1 MAEVDVTT
9 IDEVI
14 DLYRIEPGEFIEAR
28 AALVKQLRADKR
40 AEEARAVVKLRK
52 PTVPAWLLDQVAAE
66 QPELIEAA
74 LAAGA
79 ALEAATNET
88 LEGDA
93 SNLRAATDAE
103 RKASAAVIDAAGTH
117 LPSLTADH
125 RERMAASLRAAIAD
139 EDVRAQLVAGLLAAD
154 HEPPAMGFAASEATG
169 NDADTDTDTGRAE
182 PGRKVGKA
190 VGKKAPAAK
199 GAAKAK
205 LAEPPAD
212 DEPPARSKRKVR
224 RVGTPSS
231 AKRAPVDEVDA
242 KRKAK
247 EVERLQA
254 EELERKRA
262 EAERAKERKR
272 QQAALD
278 TAAKKARTA
287 ADRLEEKARKAE
299 ETAAAARA
307 EANAAETEAAR
318 AEAAAEAG
326 PPD

>member
-1 MAEVDVTT
+1 MAEVDVTG

-14 DLYRIEPGEFIEAR
+14 DLYRIDPGEFVEAR
-28 AALVKQLRADKR
+28 AALVKELRAGGRKD
-40 AEEARAVVKLRK
+40 EAKAVVKLRK

-74 LAAGA
+74 LAAGE
-79 ALEAATNET
+79 ALAAATEET

-103 RKASAAVIDAAGTH
+103 RNASAAVMDAAGAH
-117 LPSLTADH
+117 LPLTADH
-125 RERMAASLRAAIAD
+125 RERMGASLRAAIAD
-139 EDVRAQLVAGLLAAD
+139 DDVRQQLVAGLLAAD
-154 HEPPAMGFAASEATG
+154 HEPPAMGFAAAAEDVTTRP
-169 NDADTDTDTGRAE
+169 DRAA
-182 PGRKVGKA
+182 KTVGKKT
-190 VGKKAPAAK
+190 VGKKAPTEK
-199 GAAKAK
+199 GAAKAQ
-205 LAEPPAD
+205 LAEAPPA
-212 DEPPARSKRKVR
+212 EAPRTKRKVR
-224 RVGTPSS
+224 KVGTPSS
-231 AKRAPVDEVDA
+231 ARRAPVDEVEA
-242 KRKAK
+242 KRRAK

-254 EELERKRA
+254 EEVERRRA

-278 TAAKKARTA
+278 AEAKKARTK

-307 EANAAETEAAR
+307 EADDATAEAAQ

>member
-1 MAEVDVTT
+1 MAEVDVTQ

-14 DLYRIEPGEFIEAR
+14 DLYRIDPGEFVEAR

-40 AEEARAVVKLRK
+40 AEEARAIVKLRK
-52 PTVPAWLLDQVAAE
+52 PTVAAWLLDQVAAE

-74 LAAGA
+74 LAAGDS
-79 ALEAATNET
+79 LEAATTET

-103 RKASAAVIDAAGTH
+103 RKASAAVIDAASTH

-139 EDVRAQLVAGLLAAD
+139 DDVRAQLVAGLLAAD
-154 HEPPAMGFAASEATG
+154 HEPPAMGFAAA
-169 NDADTDTDTGRAE
+169 AAAE
-182 PGRKVGKA
+182 
-190 VGKKAPAAK
+190 APAATTTTRTK
-199 GAAKAK
+199 GSAKAEV
-205 LAEPPAD
+205 ARDPVEQEPP
-212 DEPPARSKRKVR
+212 RSKRKIR

-231 AKRAPVDEVDA
+231 AKRTPVDEVDA

-247 EVERLQA
+247 EVERLQR
-254 EELERKRA
+254 EEAERKRA
-262 EAERAKERKR
+262 EEERAKERKR

-278 TAAKKARTA
+278 AAAKKARTA
-287 ADRLEEKARKAE
+287 ADRLQERARKAE

-307 EANAAETEAAR
+307 EADEAEAEAAQ

-326 PPD
+326 PPE

>member
-1 MAEVDVTT
+1 MAEVDVTA

-74 LAAGA
+74 LATGA

-103 RKASAAVIDAAGTH
+103 RKASAAVVDAAGAH

-139 EDVRAQLVAGLLAAD
+139 EDVRAQLLAGLLAAD

-169 NDADTDTDTGRAE
+169 NDADTDTGRAE

-190 VGKKAPAAK
+190 VGKKAPAAT